1 MPIPTHPR
9 LSARELDEL
18 YAMLMKEAL
27 RITHDMDDALDLVQE
42 SLTTTL
48 EQIANGKTVLFFKA
62 YCFKVLRAQQCRYL
76 KSKESRTGQN
86 AEEPCCPMESP
97 TRCLLQEC
105 LAQLP
110 QKQRQAVVLHDLA
123 GKPLDEVARQMNLSE
138 SYLVKLLGRAHSELK
153 KIISQ

>member
-1 MPIPTHPR
+1 
-9 LSARELDEL
+9 
-18 YAMLMKEAL
+18 MLMKEAL

-62 YCFKVLRAQQCRYL
+62 YCFKMLHAQQCRYL

-97 TRCLLQEC
+97 IYSLLQES